1 VIALAIGALLIAI
14 LCYGFAGVELHS
26 GSNDAAAPTRS
37 RAWWRGTGLQA
48 VGFLALLVARISL
61 PLLLVQACA
70 SAGLAVTAL
79 IQHLRRIHRLGRSDF
94 VAVLTVVTGLGLIA
108 ATVESSAAAGITITL
123 IGLIAGGL
131 VAAGIGLLVRLPG
144 VASGALSG
152 LGFGMAAVAARLVVG
167 DRDHPVWLL
176 WRLPAANWTTGV
188 LAAAA
193 IVCGQLHLSRGLR
206 GRAAA
211 PVLGTNYLVAT
222 VLPAVI
228 GFAAMDE
235 TPRPGTFVATGCG
248 LVAAMLGIG
257 WLLLRGGLDDRSAG
271 GHRQGDQA
279 GQVIRGERGRVGH
292 RNQSGSVNSEWHS
305 VRFGCDHHRRRTG
318 GGLAGVLPRP
328 T

>member
-1 VIALAIGALLIAI
+1 LHPGRDQSTLAGPVIALAIGALLIGV

-26 GSNDAAAPTRS
+26 GSNDATAATRS

-48 VGFLALLVARISL
+48 GGFLALLVARISL

-70 SAGLAVTAL
+70 AAGLAVTAL
-79 IQHLRRIHRLGRSDF
+79 IQHVRRIERLGGSDLA
-94 VAVLTVVTGLGLIA
+94 AVLGVVTGLGLIA
-108 ATVESSAAAGITITL
+108 VTVESSAAAGITITL

-131 VAAGIGLLVRLPG
+131 VACGIGLLVRLPG

-152 LGFGMAAVAARLVVG
+152 LGFGMAAVAARLVIG
-167 DRDHPVWLL
+167 DHDHPVWLL
-176 WRLPAANWTTGV
+176 WRLPAANWITGV
-188 LAAAA
+188 MVAAGV
-193 IVCGQLHLSRGLR
+193 VCGQIHLIRGLR

-257 WLLLRGGLDDRSAG
+257 WLLLRTGDSGRARSC
-271 GHRQGDQA
+271 RSLES
-279 GQVIRGERGRVGH
+279 IGERK
-292 RNQSGSVNSEWHS
+292 Q
-305 VRFGCDHHRRRTG
+305 
-318 GGLAGVLPRP
+318 
-328 T
+328 

>member
-1 VIALAIGALLIAI
+1 LTVLALAFLLIGV
-14 LCYGFAGVELHS
+14 LCYGFAGAELHS
-26 GSNDAAAPTRS
+26 GSNSAADPMRS

-48 VGFLALLVARISL
+48 GGFLALLVARISL

-79 IQHLRRIHRLGRSDF
+79 IQHLRRVHRLRRSDF

-108 ATVESSAAAGITITL
+108 ATVESSAAAAITTTL

-131 VAAGIGLLVRLPG
+131 VVSAAGLVVRLPG
-144 VASGALSG
+144 IVSGALSG
-152 LGFGMAAVAARLVVG
+152 LGFGIAAVAARLVLG
-167 DRDHPVWLL
+167 DYEHPVWLF
-176 WRLPAANWTTGV
+176 WRLPAANWITGV
-188 LAAAA
+188 LVAAGV
-193 IVCGQLHLSRGLR
+193 VCGQFHLSRGLR

-228 GFAAMDE
+228 GFAAMGE

-257 WLLLRGGLDDRSAG
+257 WLLLRGGPSPTY
-271 GHRQGDQA
+271 
-279 GQVIRGERGRVGH
+279 VGH
-292 RNQSGSVNSEWHS
+292 LDRTGSV
-305 VRFGCDHHRRRTG
+305 
-318 GGLAGVLPRP
+318 
-328 T
+328 

>member
-1 VIALAIGALLIAI
+1 LTVLALAFLLIGV

-26 GSNDAAAPTRS
+26 GSNNTASTMRA

-48 VGFLALLVARISL
+48 GGFLALLVARISL

-79 IQHLRRIHRLGRSDF
+79 IQHLRRVHRLRRSDF

-108 ATVESSAAAGITITL
+108 ATFEASAAAEITSTL

-131 VAAGIGLLVRLPG
+131 VVAGLGLLVRLPG

-176 WRLPAANWTTGV
+176 WQLPAANWATGV

-193 IVCGQLHLSRGLR
+193 IVCGQLHLIRGLR
-206 GRAAA
+206 GNAAA

-228 GFAAMDE
+228 GFVAMGE

-257 WLLLRGGLDDRSAG
+257 WLLLRSGVDDR
-271 GHRQGDQA
+271 
-279 GQVIRGERGRVGH
+279 
-292 RNQSGSVNSEWHS
+292 
-305 VRFGCDHHRRRTG
+305 
-318 GGLAGVLPRP
+318 
-328 T
+328 

>member
-1 VIALAIGALLIAI
+1 MTVLALASLLIGV

-26 GSNDAAAPTRS
+26 GSNVAANPMRS
-37 RAWWRGTGLQA
+37 RAWWRGTALQA
-48 VGFLALLVARISL
+48 GGFLAMLLSRISL

-79 IQHLRRIHRLGRSDF
+79 IQHLRGVHRLGPSDLA
-94 VAVLTVVTGLGLIA
+94 AVLTVVAGLGLIG
-108 ATVESSAAAGITITL
+108 ATVESSAAAEITTTL

-131 VAAGIGLLVRLPG
+131 AVSAAGLLVRLPG

-152 LGFGMAAVAARLVVG
+152 LGFGMAAVAARLVLG
-167 DRDHPVWLL
+167 DYEHPVWLF
-176 WRLPAANWTTGV
+176 WRLPAANWITGV
-188 LAAAA
+188 LVAAGV
-193 IVCGQLHLSRGLR
+193 VCGQFHLSRGLR

-228 GFAAMDE
+228 GFAAMGE

-257 WLLLRGGLDDRSAG
+257 WLLLRGGLDD
-271 GHRQGDQA
+271 Q
-279 GQVIRGERGRVGH
+279 
-292 RNQSGSVNSEWHS
+292 
-305 VRFGCDHHRRRTG
+305 
-318 GGLAGVLPRP
+318 
-328 T
+328 